1 MGSLEALFDWQTL
14 EAILL
19 TLKSWVFEN
28 VLVLSNLGQ
37 ITIIAAA
44 FLVARKSEQK
54 LLDFISKQSERPA
67 LAKGYKAVK
76 EQIGQ
81 LVFPLTWLILL
92 WLTIVV
98 SASAVWPHHLITIAA
113 SLLTAWIVIR
123 LTANLVRDPVWSKFV
138 AITAWSIAALNI
150 VNLLDPA
157 IVFLDSMAVT
167 LGELR
172 ISALT
177 LIKGGL
183 SLAVLLWLATLVSR
197 LLEQRIKASKNL
209 TPSVKVLFSKFLK
222 IFLIAIAV
230 LVGLSSVGI
239 DLTAFAV
246 FGGAVGVGIG
256 FGLQKVVSNLI
267 SGLLL
272 LMDKSVKPGDVIAI
286 GTTYGSINSLGARYV
301 SVMTRDG
308 TEHLIPNEE
317 LITQRVENWSHS
329 NKLLRL
335 KIDIGIS
342 YDSDLHKAMELCL
355 DAVLG
360 IERVLKNPKPVCQLK
375 EFGESSLNL
384 ELRIWVDDPQNG
396 VSNIRSAIRLKV
408 WDAFRE
414 NGIRF
419 PFPQRDI
426 HIKTAAPTADFL
438 NNSGSDT

>member
-1 MGSLEALFDWQTL
+1 MGSIEALFDWQTL
-14 EAILL
+14 ETVLL
-19 TLKSWVFEN
+19 AFKAWVFEN

-37 ITIIAAA
+37 LATIAAA
-44 FLVARKSEQK
+44 FLAARKAEPK
-54 LLDFISKQSERPA
+54 LLGFISKQSDRPA
-67 LAKGYKAVK
+67 LAKHYKAI
-76 EQIGQ
+76 EAQIGQ
-81 LVFPLTWLILL
+81 LVFPLTWLIIL

-98 SASAVWPHHLITIAA
+98 SASAVWPHYLITITA

-157 IVFLDSMAVT
+157 IIFLDSMAVT

-183 SLAVLLWLATLVSR
+183 SLAVLLWLATLASR
-197 LLEQRIKASKNL
+197 LLEQRIKASSNL

-286 GTTYGSINSLGARYV
+286 GASYGYINSLGARYV

-317 LITQRVENWSHS
+317 LITQRVENWSHT

-342 YDSDLHKAMELCL
+342 YDSDLHKAMDLCL
-355 DAVLG
+355 DAASEIG
-360 IERVLKNPKPVCQLK
+360 RVLKTPKPVCQLK
-375 EFGESSLNL
+375 DFGESSLNL
-384 ELRIWVDDPQNG
+384 ELRIWVEDPQNG
-396 VSNIRSAIRLKV
+396 VSNIRSDIRLKI
-408 WDAFRE
+408 WDAFCE

-426 HIKTAAPTADFL
+426 HIKTAAPAAASLDAP
-438 NNSGSDT
+438 GSDG